1 MNKIK
6 PKILISG
13 PLNYGPIGRHA
24 ISFAETLIKN
34 ENNQIFIDQYWFDNF
49 CYDEIEKN
57 NLKLFFQTN
66 SIDVIENHS
75 NTEYDFLIYTGVL
88 SHGTSDIQINRIV
101 NLKAKIKICYPV
113 FDGTVPPLEWI
124 DIINNHFDICTSP
137 SNYVAQNLLKHGV
150 KIPCFG
156 LHCAI
161 LNKELLEKWPNHDIK
176 KIRFGFIG
184 AAEQRKNPIKVVEA
198 FHRNFAN
205 NEKVELYLH
214 CSYSFEKE

>member
-34 ENNQIFIDQYWFDNF
+34 ENNQIFIDQYWFDNS

-88 SHGTSDIQINRIV
+88 
-101 NLKAKIKICYPV
+101 
-113 FDGTVPPLEWI
+113 
-124 DIINNHFDICTSP
+124 
-137 SNYVAQNLLKHGV
+137 
-150 KIPCFG
+150 
-156 LHCAI
+156 
-161 LNKELLEKWPNHDIK
+161 
-176 KIRFGFIG
+176 
-184 AAEQRKNPIKVVEA
+184 
-198 FHRNFAN
+198 
-205 NEKVELYLH
+205 
-214 CSYSFEKE
+214 